1 MQCGKVSRDLEGQRT
16 EGKTDDDK
24 ISSKISCYAQK
35 KKKKKPEEQ
44 MLGKNDLNP
53 REN

>member
-1 MQCGKVSRDLEGQRT
+1 MQRGKLVHRVEGERT

-24 ISSKISCYAQK
+24 ISCKISWNAK
-35 KKKKKPEEQ
+35 KLEKTTTGEQ

-53 REN
+53 RVN